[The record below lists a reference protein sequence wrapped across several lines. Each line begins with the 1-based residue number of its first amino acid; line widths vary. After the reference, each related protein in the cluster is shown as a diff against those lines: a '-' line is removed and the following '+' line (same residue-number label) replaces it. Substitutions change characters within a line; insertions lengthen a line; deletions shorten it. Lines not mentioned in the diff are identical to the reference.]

1 MRLPLAG
8 LALASIALGSLA
20 CAAPL
25 AVTPDTRPRSSEPA
39 KVATDPVAASSDP
52 EADRAPQNGP
62 WIGAAGLS
70 DLVMAGSSETLL
82 GVWVDVP
89 LKAKQTVP
97 SSAVALVVDTS
108 GSMGG
113 VKIENA
119 RSAARALVEKLSNGD
134 LVGLYSFSDDVQ
146 ERMPLT
152 ALSPSSR
159 PSFASAISM
168 LTPSGGTNLFEGLR
182 SGERA
187 VFAAP
192 TTHPVKRIVVLSDG
206 QANVGPSSPDVLGAL
221 AARGSE
227 HGIQVTAVGVG
238 LDYDETTLNALAVRS
253 SGRLYHLAE
262 PREMTAIL
270 QQEMGLLQA
279 TAATDAYVDIVPAPG
294 VQLLGIDGVRAS
306 QDGGNMRVP
315 LGSMFAGQH
324 REMLV
329 RVRVTAQADG
339 SHPLASVRLHFRD
352 PSDGNLERVQ
362 ETVARYEVTREAGA
376 IARRENART
385 KEIVATNE
393 VSKLAASAAEK
404 AGRGDLDKAAHDLA
418 KAEERLLAQAKIA
431 KDDGERQRIAVNV
444 ANISKSRKVTEA
456 AAAAPAAA
464 KPMAAR
470 GAALEA
476 NQARMKAE
484 GF

>member
-1 MRLPLAG
+1 MRFAFTG
-8 LALASIALGSLA
+8 VALATFALG

-25 AVTPDTRPRSSEPA
+25 AAVPAEPSSKSQQPIQ
-39 KVATDPVAASSDP
+39 VAVDPSAAAEDP
-52 EADRAPQNGP
+52 EADRGPQNGP

-70 DLVMAGSSETLL
+70 DLVLAGSAETVL

-89 LKAKQTVP
+89 AKAKQTVS

-113 VKIENA
+113 AKIENA
-119 RSAARALVEKLSNGD
+119 RTAAAALVNKLSNGD
-134 LVGLYSFSDDVQ
+134 LVGLFSFSDDVQ

-152 ALSPSSR
+152 NLSASTR
-159 PSFASAISM
+159 PAFATAISS

-192 TTHPVKRIVVLSDG
+192 TTHPVKRIVVISDG
-206 QANVGPSSPDVLGAL
+206 QANVGPTSPDVLGAL
-221 AARGSE
+221 AARGAE
-227 HGIQVTAVGVG
+227 HGIQVTSVGVG

-253 SGRLYHLAE
+253 SGRLYHMSE
-262 PREMTAIL
+262 PRELTAIL

-279 TAATDAYVDIVPAPG
+279 TAATGAFVEIVPAPG
-294 VQLLGIDGVRAS
+294 VQILGIDGVRSTSDAS
-306 QDGGNMRVP
+306 GYRVQ

-329 RVRVTAQADG
+329 RVRVTAAAEG

-352 PSDGNLERVQ
+352 PSDGNIERVQ
-362 ETVARYEVTREAGA
+362 ETVARYELTRDASV
-376 IARRENART
+376 IATRENART
-385 KEIVATNE
+385 REIVATNE
-393 VSKLAASAAEK
+393 ASKLATDAAEK
-404 AGRGDLDKAAHDLA
+404 AAKGDVDKAAHDLA
-418 KAEERLLAQAKIA
+418 KAEEKLLAQAKKA
-431 KDDGERQRIAVNV
+431 KDEGERQRIAANV
-444 ANISKSRKVTEA
+444 TNIAKARKATEA

-464 KPMAAR
+464 KPAAAR
-470 GAALEA
+470 AAALEA
-476 NQARMKAE
+476 NQAQMRTM
-484 GF
+484 GY